1 MINILISDDNNDLVE
16 LIFKEIF
23 RKNKNFRLSDY
34 TYDGESTF
42 DSIIKYQPDVIIL
55 DIQMPKKSG
64 VEIIEQLNLIN
75 NKYKPYIIVIS
86 SYQELIDKININKNI
101 YAIINKGNGFESF
114 LNKITQYLNEID
126 IEINNNKTYTN
137 IKNEIEK
144 FQINSQSKGYIY
156 LIDTIMLSYNLNNYN
171 LNKDIYSKLS
181 SKYKVSPMNI
191 KWDIEKCIKAMK
203 RYTDSDLIFQ
213 YFNVTNK
220 ENLTTK
226 NVIETIK
233 ENIKLSR

>member
-64 VEIIEQLNLIN
+64 VEIIEQLNLLN

-126 IEINNNKTYTN
+126 I
-137 IKNEIEK
+137 
-144 FQINSQSKGYIY
+144 
-156 LIDTIMLSYNLNNYN
+156 
-171 LNKDIYSKLS
+171 
-181 SKYKVSPMNI
+181 
-191 KWDIEKCIKAMK
+191 
-203 RYTDSDLIFQ
+203 
-213 YFNVTNK
+213 
-220 ENLTTK
+220 
-226 NVIETIK
+226 
-233 ENIKLSR
+233 